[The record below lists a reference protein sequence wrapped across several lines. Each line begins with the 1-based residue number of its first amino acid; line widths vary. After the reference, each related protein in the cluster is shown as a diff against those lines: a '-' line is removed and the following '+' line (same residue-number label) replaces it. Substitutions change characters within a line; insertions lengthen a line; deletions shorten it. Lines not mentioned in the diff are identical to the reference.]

1 MSFVSRQ
8 DRIAFEQ
15 GQRLFEPN
23 TYKEA
28 PSWYNTFST
37 QVGLNVDE
45 DLSISGLLNRQ
56 MYERNRNRALELIE
70 SGIVSEADY
79 TNGDGDFDM
88 NRLAR
93 HLNEDLEG
101 PYRNYISTDLELEN
115 ERKEMLRK
123 RREYAQSVLSAGP
136 GSAQFAGM
144 MTTFTALEPFSVATM
159 GIGTLPNMAR
169 GMSVAAAAT
178 RTAGRT
184 AALTGGTELA
194 IQPFVMAHKD
204 SIDSPYSSNQAL
216 LAIGSAA
223 VGGALIGGVTGG
235 IAGYIR
241 NFRQGL
247 ADSFTEPRPDA
258 PEEPAP
264 FLSEQ
269 DDTLTAV
276 EDVTGAAKGVGIQ
289 RDLSSLDRGLR
300 DHQELQEALDEAN
313 PPSPDRLI
321 DEEYRRFLQGEYKSD
336 IDAYYSMIRKLESES
351 KELAKQPKIAV
362 LIRERGGLN
371 KQAFAAEGIDPA
383 NFKKGFPARF
393 WRAGDEGMTPDEL
406 SEFIVEQQDILPGYI
421 NRADGL
427 DKFGANDAV
436 ELVDQM
442 TFNPR
447 MYANPE
453 VQARIDALEEKI
465 FEVESRFVDPTKD
478 LTGDLKKAVTFA
490 KKQGKAFTTSKL
502 QKHLRIGYNATREI
516 VEDLKQRNVFAEDD
530 SLKITLQEP
539 VTVTART
546 LEDIYKESSA
556 RRMMEG
562 MQYAEEL
569 EAQRYSSYQ
578 PSRTFEQYYEEYA
591 PTEAAPVISSRE
603 RELMEEIDI
612 ESSYDEAIAAYDRL
626 SPEDQIVKIGDDV
639 IFDAPA
645 IIKSADEQLESAE
658 ALRRCVRGE

>member
-28 PSWYNTFST
+28 PTWYNTFSAA
-37 QVGLNVDE
+37 VGINVDE
-45 DLSISGLLNRQ
+45 NLSVSGLLNRQ

-70 SGIVSEADY
+70 NGIVSEADY

-93 HLNEDLEG
+93 YLNEDPEG

-136 GSAQFAGM
+136 GSAQFAG
-144 MTTFTALEPFSVATM
+144 TTATFLALEPFSVATM

-178 RTAGRT
+178 RAAGRT
-184 AALTGGTELA
+184 AALTAGTELA

-223 VGGALIGGVTGG
+223 VGGALVGGITGG

-241 NFRQGL
+241 QFRQGL

-258 PEEPAP
+258 PDEPAP
-264 FLSEQ
+264 FLAEQ
-269 DDTLTAV
+269 DDTLTAI
-276 EDVTGAAKGVGIQ
+276 EDVTGAARGTGPQ
-289 RDLSSLDRGLR
+289 RDFASLDRGLR
-300 DHQELQEALDEAN
+300 EFQELQEALDEAN

-321 DEEYRRFLQGEYKSD
+321 DDEYQRFLQGEYKSE
-336 IDAYYSMIRKLESES
+336 IDAYYSMIRKLESET
-351 KELAKQPKIAV
+351 KELVKSPKIAG
-362 LIRERGGLN
+362 LIKARGGLN
-371 KQAFAAEGIDPA
+371 KKAFADDGIDPE
-383 NFKKGFPARF
+383 NFKKGFQPGF

-406 SEFIVEQQDILPGYI
+406 AEFIVDQQDILPGYI
-421 NRADGL
+421 NRADGP
-427 DKFGANDAV
+427 DKFSANQAV
-436 ELVDQM
+436 DLVDQL

-447 MYANPE
+447 MYADPQ

-465 FEVESRFVDPTKD
+465 LDIESRFTDPTKD
-478 LTGDLKKAVTFA
+478 LTGNLKKAVTFA
-490 KKQGKAFTTSKL
+490 KKQGKEFTTSKL

-516 VEDLKQRNVFAEDD
+516 VEDLKQRNVFIEDD
-530 SLKITLQEP
+530 GLNITFREP
-539 VTVTART
+539 ITITART
-546 LEDIYKESSA
+546 LEDIYKESAA

-562 MQYAEEL
+562 MRYAEEL

-578 PSRTFEQYYEEYA
+578 PSRTFEQYYEEYPDA
-591 PTEAAPVISSRE
+591 PRAPVVSSRE
-603 RELMEEIDI
+603 RELMGEIDI
-612 ESSYDEAIAAYDRL
+612 ESSYDEAIAAYERL
-626 SPEDQIVKIGDDV
+626 SPEEQVIKIGDDV